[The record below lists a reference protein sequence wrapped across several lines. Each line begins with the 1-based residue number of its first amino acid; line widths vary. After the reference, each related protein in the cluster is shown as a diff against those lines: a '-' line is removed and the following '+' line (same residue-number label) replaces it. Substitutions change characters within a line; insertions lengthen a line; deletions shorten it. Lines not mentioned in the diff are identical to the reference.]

1 MKNESQLIFEFAKD
15 FDRPLLKSQGISEH
29 QEAEEFQERDIRR
42 AVMAWLAK
50 FIPYSVG
57 VMVPTRIS
65 KYRASI
71 AASWS
76 KAVSKKGRKTLYPY
90 KTAIIEIRTVKNSCA
105 AECGKKDGLNSILAA
120 EKARKAQL
128 EANIRKNE
136 PELKL
141 TDTLFSDIEA
151 WDYSKSGNKNYFK
164 CCRKIKEL
172 ERNINNGSRFE
183 RIRQA
188 LLADYLYLAV
198 PRGLVKK
205 ENIADG
211 WGLLYVNED
220 MPVDIVVE
228 PENWNCPVEHKMHL
242 IQNIAKASTNVLY
255 NANGILLSKSGKT
268 KFIRIP
274 KKRRNYC

>member
-15 FDRPLLKSQGISEH
+15 FEKPLLKSQSVSGYKNI
-29 QEAEEFQERDIRR
+29 EEFQERDIRR

-57 VMVPTRIS
+57 VIVPTRVS
-65 KYRASI
+65 NYRANV

-76 KAVSKKGRKTLYPY
+76 KTVSKKGRKTLYPY
-90 KTAIIEIRTVKNSCA
+90 KTVIVEVRTAKDSCA
-105 AECGKKDGLNSILAA
+105 IEYGKEEGLNSLLAA
-120 EKARKAQL
+120 EKDRKIQL
-128 EANIRKNE
+128 EVTIRKNE

-141 TDTLFSDIEA
+141 TDTLFSDIES
-151 WDYSKSGNKNYFK
+151 WDYSKSNNKAYLK
-164 CCRKIKEL
+164 CCKKIEEL

-205 ENIADG
+205 EEIANG

-220 MPVDIVVE
+220 MSVNLVAE
-228 PENWNCPVEHKMHL
+228 PENWNCPIENKMHL
-242 IQNIAKASTNVLY
+242 VQNIAKASTSVLY
-255 NANGILLSKSGKT
+255 NSYGILLAKSGKT
-268 KFIRIP
+268 KFIRMP
-274 KKRRNYC
+274 RKRRR

>member
-1 MKNESQLIFEFAKD
+1 MKNESQLTFEFAKI
-15 FDRPLLKSQGISEH
+15 FEESLLKSQHVSEH
-29 QEAEEFQERDIRR
+29 KNIEDFQEKDIRR

-57 VMVPTRIS
+57 IMVPTRIS
-65 KYRASI
+65 KYRAGV

-90 KTAIIEIRTVKNSCA
+90 KTVIVEIRTAKDNCA
-105 AECGKKDGLNSILAA
+105 IECGKEGRLNHLLTV
-120 EKARKAQL
+120 EKESKAVL
-128 EANIRKNE
+128 EDTIRKNE

-151 WDYSKSGNKNYFK
+151 WDYSKSENRDYAK
-164 CCRKIKEL
+164 CCKRIEEL
-172 ERNINNGSRFE
+172 ERTINNGSRFE

-198 PRGLVKK
+198 PRELVKK
-205 ENIADG
+205 NEIADG

-220 MPVDIVVE
+220 MSVEIAVE
-228 PENWNCPVEHKMHL
+228 PENWNCPIENKMHL
-242 IQNIAKASTNVLY
+242 VQNIAKASTNVLY
-255 NANGILLSKSGKT
+255 FANGIFLAKSGKT
-268 KFIRIP
+268 KFVRVSR
-274 KKRRNYC
+274 KRKN